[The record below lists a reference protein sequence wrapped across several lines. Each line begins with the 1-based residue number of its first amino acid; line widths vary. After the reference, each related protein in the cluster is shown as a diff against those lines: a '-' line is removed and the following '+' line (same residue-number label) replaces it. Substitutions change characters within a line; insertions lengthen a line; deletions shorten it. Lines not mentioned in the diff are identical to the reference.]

1 MVVVVGWVGLGNGMG
16 MERGGKVGEG
26 EGNIRGCE
34 RLHTVC
40 MYVCI
45 RIGIPYFLGLMEYG
59 KNPYVWEGRAAGSVW
74 AAGCRA
80 MGDGWLDIHVVTWR
94 SFLE

>member
-1 MVVVVGWVGLGNGMG
+1 
-16 MERGGKVGEG
+16 
-26 EGNIRGCE
+26 
-34 RLHTVC
+34 
-40 MYVCI
+40 
-45 RIGIPYFLGLMEYG
+45 MEYG

-74 AAGCRA
+74 AAVCRA